1 MLKIPR
7 PSTAMTLEMTSSGWK
22 YIHFC
27 LSAIT
32 NVHIAFISWHRLS
45 NDWNVR
51 SVKSIRQS
59 VVNTT
64 NAMKLSVFVL
74 LLFDLRIVL
83 RLFCNNRKIRFET
96 VSEEKMQGQEQRIWK
111 QLPKAKGR
119 ERHHEQ
125 GEEFHSDRKTLRV
138 KKNNRERRMKRATD
152 EESNGWEKR
161 IPRAYAILH
170 KMRWVDIE
178 CYYPMWSF
186 NETHFNKLEMAQH
199 LSELF
204 TWHWQF
210 TLD

>member
-1 MLKIPR
+1 MVPAIECKLGFLHKNHFQWDSMWIGMLKIPR

-64 NAMKLSVFVL
+64 NAMRLSVFVL

-96 VSEEKMQGQEQRIWK
+96 VSEEKMQGLEQRIWK

-119 ERHHEQ
+119 ERQHEQ
-125 GEEFHSDRKTLRV
+125 GEEFHSDRKTLRWRRTTESDGWREQWMRE
-138 KKNNRERRMKRATD
+138 KNTQ
-152 EESNGWEKR
+152 S
-161 IPRAYAILH
+161 L
-170 KMRWVDIE
+170 
-178 CYYPMWSF
+178 CYI
-186 NETHFNKLEMAQH
+186 A
-199 LSELF
+199 
-204 TWHWQF
+204 
-210 TLD
+210 